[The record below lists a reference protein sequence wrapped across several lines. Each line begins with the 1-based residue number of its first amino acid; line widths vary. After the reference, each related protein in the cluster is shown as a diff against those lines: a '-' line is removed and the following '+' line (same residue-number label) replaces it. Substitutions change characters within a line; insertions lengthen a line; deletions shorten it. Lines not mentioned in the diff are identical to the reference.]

1 MPSGVRS
8 GVAPNR
14 PSGETKRGLDPEVR
28 RHPRP
33 PPPPPDAD
41 LAERKRHAAGD
52 LPLSAARLLAGDGK
66 IGMRR
71 EGLLRQ
77 DRRAKGAWRDTYLY
91 AILATDWSAAR
102 L

>member
-1 MPSGVRS
+1 MPTWLNASGTLPVTS
-8 GVAPNR
+8 HFP
-14 PSGETKRGLDPEVR
+14 
-28 RHPRP
+28 PR
-33 PPPPPDAD
+33 ASWR
-41 LAERKRHAAGD
+41 AME
-52 LPLSAARLLAGDGK
+52 K

-77 DRRAKGAWRDTYLY
+77 DRRVKGAWRDTYLY